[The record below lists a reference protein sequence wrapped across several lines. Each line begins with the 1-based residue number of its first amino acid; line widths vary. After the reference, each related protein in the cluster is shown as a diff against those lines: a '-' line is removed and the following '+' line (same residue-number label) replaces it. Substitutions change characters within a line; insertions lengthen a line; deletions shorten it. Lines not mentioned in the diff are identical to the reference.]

1 MITIYPTQVRYDKQA
16 ETVVTRAAFFMS
28 CLGGTEK
35 AQAQAASIALT
46 CFYRT
51 GNWVAAVLHGVRSA
65 RAISLREINK
75 RPPEPLD
82 DEHQCNDPLPHCGV
96 RS

>member
-1 MITIYPTQVRYDKQA
+1 MLAIYPEQQRYEKQA
-16 ETVVTRAAFFMS
+16 ETVAHHAAFFV
-28 CLGGTEK
+28 CTDQQK
-35 AQAQAASIALT
+35 ARAGAIALT

-82 DEHQCNDPLPHCGV
+82 DEHQCNDPLPHYGV